1 METILAII
9 FIIPLIFLVIVVS
22 LMLFIILV
30 WLEYKFIEFLK
41 MIIGI

>member
-1 METILAII
+1 METVLAII